1 MKCREKKL
9 FLSMA
14 MTRLVLNALWH
25 FDTMMSALYHEDL
38 GLYDEHVICAK
49 EIGLPMIMG
58 GVCCIM
64 I

>member
-1 MKCREKKL
+1 
-9 FLSMA
+9 MA